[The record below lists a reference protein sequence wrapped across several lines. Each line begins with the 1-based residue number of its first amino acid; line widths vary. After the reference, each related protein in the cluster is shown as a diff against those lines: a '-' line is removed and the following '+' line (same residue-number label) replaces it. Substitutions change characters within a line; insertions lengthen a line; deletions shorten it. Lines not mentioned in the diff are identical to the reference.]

1 MEHLVFQ
8 TAHFSVEV
16 PGSPHVDRADGGHLV
31 IYPRERVKDRTR
43 LSPALAIELM
53 KLTMIVGE
61 AMEVALN
68 RRGVD
73 VVRINYQD
81 NGNWGFHNAS
91 GPALH
96 VHLYGRAKS
105 SRQQK
110 HGEALYLPREEPGF
124 YDDVQP
130 LDEDDA
136 VEIRREI
143 ARLLET
149 EKYKR
154 FTPDN
159 FGV

>member
-1 MEHLVFQ
+1 MEPMVFQ
-8 TAHFSVEV
+8 SEHFTVEV

-31 IYPRERVKDRTR
+31 IYPKARVQDRTQ
-43 LSPALAIELM
+43 LAPALAVELM
-53 KLTMIVGE
+53 KLTMIVGA
-61 AMEVALN
+61 AMETALN

-96 VHLYGRAKS
+96 VHLYGRAQS

-130 LDEDDA
+130 LNEGDVA
-136 VEIRREI
+136 EIRSEI
-143 ARLLET
+143 ERLLET
-149 EKYKR
+149 EKYRR